1 MKMKRNCE
9 NIKFHETTTDKDE
22 VNGQNCENIKF
33 HETTTDKDEVNED
46 EEKL

>member
-1 MKMKRNCE
+1 MKMKR
-9 NIKFHETTTDKDE
+9 
-22 VNGQNCENIKF
+22 NCENIKF